1 MKQSRFFTLEE
12 MLTSS
17 TARQRS
23 IENLPSWTIVEHLN
37 DLAVF
42 LDGIRE
48 AWGSGIRCS
57 SGFRCQKLNTA
68 VGGATRSAH
77 LVGFAADIS
86 PVNGK
91 MDEFEAFL
99 KDYLKDKQFD
109 ECLWESKGKSRWVH
123 IATYSVDGKQRRK
136 MFGITVK

>member
-1 MKQSRFFTLEE
+1 MKQSRYFSLEE
-12 MLTSS
+12 LLYSG
-17 TARQRS
+17 TAIQKGIS
-23 IENLPSWTIVEHLN
+23 NAPSWTVVEHLN
-37 DLAVF
+37 ELALF

-48 AWGSGIRCS
+48 AWGSGLRCS
-57 SGFRCQKLNTA
+57 SGFRCPKLNTA
-68 VGGATRSAH
+68 VNGATRSAH

-99 KDYLKDKQFD
+99 KDYLKDKLFD

-123 IATYSVDGKQRRK
+123 IATYSIDGKQRRK
-136 MFGITVK
+136 MFGIAL

>member
-1 MKQSRFFTLEE
+1 MKVPRFFSLEE
-12 MLTSS
+12 LLDSS
-17 TARQRS
+17 TARQKS
-23 IENLPSWTIVEHLN
+23 LQNSPSWTVVEHLN
-37 DLAVF
+37 DLACF

-48 AWGSGIRCS
+48 AWGSGLRCS
-57 SGFRCQKLNTA
+57 SGFRCPKLNTA
-68 VGGATRSAH
+68 VNGATRSAH

-109 ECLWESKGKSRWVH
+109 ECLWESRGKSRWVH
-123 IATYSVDGKQRRK
+123 IATHSIDGKQRRK
-136 MFGITVK
+136 MFGIAL

>member
-1 MKQSRFFTLEE
+1 MTPIRYFDLEE
-12 MLTSS
+12 LLYSG
-17 TARQRS
+17 TAIQKGIS
-23 IENLPSWTIVEHLN
+23 NAPSWTVVEHLHQ
-37 DLAVF
+37 LALF
-42 LDGIRE
+42 LDGVRD

-77 LVGFAADIS
+77 LVGFAADIV
-86 PVNGK
+86 PMNGK
-91 MDEFEAFL
+91 MNEFEAFL

-123 IATYSVDGKQRRK
+123 LSIYSIDGKQRRK
-136 MFGITVK
+136 MFGITAK